1 MLLSDAAMDSVVSG
15 RSLKETL
22 LDLWNL
28 PNSTAEFLDTV
39 CDELGRFRS
48 MQEDVITSESM
59 THGNAKD
66 FRKRANNVC
75 NEIARQVRGLTDGDY
90 TIKCVSRKNGH
101 KYESVKPTPRPSTG
115 TAKSGGTDKTTFE
128 PEKTHTAQDVIE
140 YYDNKCTNEP
150 MVVLKKLLDIHGDDT
165 FKELLM
171 NVVASRG

>member
-28 PNSTAEFLDTV
+28 PNTTAEFLDTV

-66 FRKRANNVC
+66 FRKRANNIC

-101 KYESVKPTPRPSTG
+101 KYEAVAPTPRPA
-115 TAKSGGTDKTTFE
+115 TASVKSEEPDKTDRTYSATE
-128 PEKTHTAQDVIE
+128 VLQYH
-140 YYDNKCTNEP
+140 NNELANNP
-150 MVVLKKLLDIHGDDT
+150 LVVLKSLLNVHGDDK
-165 FKELLM
+165 FKELLREL
-171 NVVASRG
+171 VSSRLDKD